1 MSTLKITKENFEKE
15 VLNSDKPVL
24 LDFWAAWCTPCKMVS
39 PIVEEIAGEVTHA
52 KVGKV
57 NIDEQPELA
66 AAFNIMSI
74 PTLAVMKNGKV
85 INSIVGA
92 KPKSTILKMLA

>member
-1 MSTLKITKENFEKE
+1 MSTLNITKENFEKE

-39 PIVEEIAGEVTHA
+39 PIVEEIAEEVTHA
-52 KVGKV
+52 KVCKV

-66 AAFNIMSI
+66 AAFNVMSI

-85 INSIVGA
+85 VNSIVGA
-92 KPKSTILKMLA
+92 RPKSAIIKMLA